1 MDFDMAF
8 FETLVNPLIVA
19 ACLIFGFIV
28 KKWVQDVDN
37 RYIPTLVA
45 VLGAVL
51 SCVILHTIS
60 VEAIV
65 GGAFSGLASTGLH
78 QLFTQLIENK
88 NNNN

>member
-1 MDFDMAF
+1 MNFDMTF
-8 FETLVNPLIVA
+8 FETLVNPLTVA
-19 ACLIFGFIV
+19 ACLVVGYII
-28 KKWVQDVDN
+28 KKWIADVDN
-37 RYIPTLVA
+37 KFIPTILA

-88 NNNN
+88 NDN

>member
-1 MDFDMAF
+1 MNFDMTF
-8 FETLVNPLIVA
+8 FETLANPLTVA
-19 ACLIFGFIV
+19 ACLILGFIV
-28 KKWVQDVDN
+28 KKWVKDVDN
-37 RYIPTLVA
+37 KYIPTLVA
-45 VLGAVL
+45 VFGAVL

-88 NNNN
+88 NN